1 MLYSRRKAIGT
12 CMKLLGAAC
21 LSPIITPR
29 PAAAG
34 QLLGPKDLVYQGAFR
49 LPDGPDEIAWQWS
62 GGGLTVNPAGN
73 HGAGSL
79 FGFGHAWNYYVSEV
93 SIPSPVISKR
103 KKPQDLPTA
112 RTIQKFADIS
122 GRPGR
127 PGQSYDLKVGGLEY
141 CVTPGGDK
149 AGKLHFAWGIH
160 SDYHRVP
167 THGWADTNL
176 SAPRTAGL
184 WHVGNHFNSHISTND
199 YLFTIDPAW
208 AAAHTPGM
216 LLATGRYREG
226 GLVGEGPTLYAYG
239 PWNQGNPPRPGTVI
253 QDVTLLRYGEFG
265 SGKSMNGYR
274 HSDEWSGGAWL
285 SQGSRAAVVFVGT
298 KALGKAWYG
307 YRDGTTHESCQPNC
321 PDSLGP
327 RGWWASS
334 TQGQIIFF
342 NPRDLAAVAA
352 GRKAPHEPQP
362 FAVLDLTPYLFRKG
376 AANDLSRLG
385 AAAFDRVRSVLYVME
400 RRADDDKPVIH
411 VWRIT

>member
-1 MLYSRRKAIGT
+1 
-12 CMKLLGAAC
+12 
-21 LSPIITPR
+21 
-29 PAAAG
+29 
-34 QLLGPKDLVYQGAFR
+34 
-49 LPDGPDEIAWQWS
+49 
-62 GGGLTVNPAGN
+62 
-73 HGAGSL
+73 
-79 FGFGHAWNYYVSEV
+79 
-93 SIPSPVISKR
+93 
-103 KKPQDLPTA
+103 
-112 RTIQKFADIS
+112 
-122 GRPGR
+122 
-127 PGQSYDLKVGGLEY
+127 
-141 CVTPGGDK
+141 
-149 AGKLHFAWGIH
+149 
-160 SDYHRVP
+160 
-167 THGWADTNL
+167 
-176 SAPRTAGL
+176 
-184 WHVGNHFNSHISTND
+184 
-199 YLFTIDPAW
+199 
-208 AAAHTPGM
+208 M